1 MPQSSEPNRNNEWQS
16 TEAYQQSLT
25 DAKASQDAYGKFE
38 ALQNLGRVYLENEK
52 YDEAVTYYQPAL
64 ELAKEL
70 QDCQQ
75 EAMTLLALGR
85 VAKQQGNIS
94 EAINYY
100 KNAIQ
105 IAESIRGMFKIVEKE
120 VSFANFW
127 GIYYEELIA
136 LFGQDGKESS
146 LREAFTYAERAKARA
161 FLDQVANGK
170 IDFRKRVDPK
180 LLEQGKALL
189 SKIDEL
195 QQQLIDLQRPPE
207 NQWDNEAIDKVYNE
221 LKAGQTAY
229 EDWLTQVRSQSYETA
244 CLISVDVATLAQIQK
259 LLDADTTLV
268 EYFITTERTFVFVI
282 TCDRFSSLTLPV
294 SREALENKIPKFP
307 GYLSD
312 QDNPHPSELKQ
323 LYEWLITPLNSE
335 LNTRKIGI
343 VPHGIL
349 HYLPFAALT
358 DGDRYLCDDYA
369 LFTLPSASI
378 LRFLPKKCSPRTDK
392 LLALGNPEIDEP
404 LPDLQFAQEEV
415 EAIAF
420 MFNTKALVGKDATE
434 SAVWSKAPNAEIVHI
449 AAHGEYD
456 PNNPL
461 FSTIYLAKDDQRNG
475 RLEVHKV
482 YELDLRA
489 VTNLV
494 VLSACQTN
502 LGELSQGD
510 EVIGLNRA
518 FIYAG
523 TPNVIASLWKVDDKA
538 TSVLMEWFYTH
549 LKKGMGK
556 AEALRQAEIE
566 TRKDYRHPFYW
577 AAFVLAGDGRSTSAF

>member
-1 MPQSSEPNRNNEWQS
+1 MPQSSEPNRNNELQS

-25 DAKASQDAYGKFE
+25 YAKASQDAYGKFE

-127 GIYYEELIA
+127 GIYYEELIE

-146 LREAFTYAERAKARA
+146 LREAFTYVERAKARA

-170 IDFRKRVDPK
+170 IDFRKRVDFQ
-180 LLEQGKALL
+180 LLEQGKTLL

-195 QQQLIDLQRPPE
+195 QQQLIVLQRPPE

-221 LKAGQTAY
+221 RKACQKAY
-229 EDWLTQVRSQSYETA
+229 EDWLTQLRSQSYETA
-244 CLISVDVATLAQIQK
+244 CLISVDVATLAQLQQ
-259 LLDADTTLV
+259 LLDVDTTLV

-282 TCDRFSSLTLPV
+282 TRDRFSSLTLPV
-294 SREALENKIPKFP
+294 SREALKKKIADFP
-307 GYLSD
+307 YLSHR
-312 QDNPHPSELKQ
+312 DNLHPSELKQ
-323 LYEWLITPLNSE
+323 LHEWLIAPLKSE

-415 EAIAF
+415 EAIAS
-420 MFNTKALVGKDATE
+420 MFNTKALVAKDATE

-449 AAHGEYD
+449 AAHGEYN

-549 LKKGMGK
+549 LKEGMGK

>member
-1 MPQSSEPNRNNEWQS
+1 MPKSSEANRNNKLQS
-16 TEAYQQSLT
+16 AESYQQNLT
-25 DAKASQDAYGKFE
+25 DAQVSQDTYGKLE
-38 ALQNLGRVYLENEK
+38 ALQNLGTVYLENEQ
-52 YDEAVTYYQPAL
+52 YDEAVTYYRPAL

-70 QDCQQ
+70 QYCQQ
-75 EAMTLLALGR
+75 EAIALVALGR
-85 VAKQQGNIS
+85 VAKQQGNIC
-94 EAINYY
+94 EAINFY
-100 KNAIQ
+100 KRAIE
-105 IAESIRGMFKIVEKE
+105 IAESIRSISKSVEKE
-120 VSFANFW
+120 TSFANFW
-127 GIYYEELIA
+127 AIYYEELIE
-136 LFGQDGKESS
+136 LLGQDSQESS
-146 LREAFTYAERAKARA
+146 FREAFTYVERSKARG

-170 IDFRKRVDPK
+170 IDFRKRVDSE
-180 LLEQGKALL
+180 LLDQGKALL

-195 QQQLIDLQRPPE
+195 HQQLIDLRNPPE
-207 NQWDNEAIDKVYNE
+207 NKWDIDKIEKVNKE
-221 LKAGQTAY
+221 LKDCQTAY
-229 EDWLTQVRSQSYETA
+229 ENWLTQVKNESYETA
-244 CLISVDVATLAQIQK
+244 CLISVDVATLDQIQQ
-259 LLDADTTLV
+259 LLDAEITLI
-268 EYFITTERTFVFVI
+268 EYFVTAERTFVFII
-282 TCDRFSSLTLPV
+282 TRDHFSSLTLPV
-294 SREALENKIPKFP
+294 SREALKKKIADFR
-307 GYLSD
+307 YLSD

-323 LYEWLITPLNSE
+323 LYEWLIAPLKSE
-335 LNTRKIGI
+335 LSTPKIGI

-415 EAIAF
+415 EAIAS

-434 SAVWSKAPNAEIVHI
+434 SAVWSKAPTAEIVHI
-449 AAHGEYD
+449 AAHGEYN

-461 FSTIYLAKDDQRNG
+461 FSTIFLAKDDQRYG
-475 RLEVHKV
+475 RLEVHDV
-482 YELDLRA
+482 YELDLRNF
-489 VTNLV
+489 TNLV

-510 EVIGLNRA
+510 ELIGLNRA

-549 LKKGMGK
+549 LKEGMGK
-556 AEALRQAEIE
+556 AEALQKAEIE